1 MFNEKADGWKDVNG
15 CFGMKNDVLFEDGRL
30 WTMSLVDTNDSGRI
44 QLHPSS
50 LSLTNDWNAPETSLQ
65 PNCRS
70 SLKLSC
76 DVGHEE
82 YSSSKDHHAIPVA
95 CGRRGGGLETS
106 SICQNYPT
114 DTQTHRRRAA
124 CHNACRRA
132 NAEPPH
138 NWKCTACNIFGG
150 KRSSQVARSK
160 ELFFFLL
167 LNLKW
172 HIDGF
177 A

>member
-1 MFNEKADGWKDVNG
+1 
-15 CFGMKNDVLFEDGRL
+15 MKNDVLFEDGRP

-44 QLHPSS
+44 RLHPSS
-50 LSLTNDWNAPETSLQ
+50 LSLTNDWNTPETSSQ
-65 PNCRS
+65 SNCRS
-70 SLKLSC
+70 SPKLSC
-76 DVGHEE
+76 DVGHKE
-82 YSSSKDHHAIPVA
+82 YSSSKDHHSIPVA

-114 DTQTHRRRAA
+114 HTDTQEARCMPRCLQARQRRTDPLEMH
-124 CHNACRRA
+124 CS
-132 NAEPPH
+132 
-138 NWKCTACNIFGG
+138 CNIFCG
-150 KRSSQVARSK
+150 KRHPKLRDLATKNCFS
-160 ELFFFLL
+160 FLL

>member
-1 MFNEKADGWKDVNG
+1 MSRTVSFNEKADGWKDVNG
-15 CFGMKNDVLFEDGRL
+15 CFGMKNDVLFEDGRP

-44 QLHPSS
+44 RLHPSS
-50 LSLTNDWNAPETSLQ
+50 LSLTNDWNTPETSSQ

-70 SLKLSC
+70 SPKLSC

-82 YSSSKDHHAIPVA
+82 YSSSKDHHSIPVA

-114 DTQTHRRRAA
+114 DSRRAA

-132 NAEPPH
+132 NVEPTH
-138 NWKCTACNIFGG
+138 TLVMHFLQYFEMHCLKYLKYLNIGN
-150 KRSSQVARSK
+150 A
-160 ELFFFLL
+160 LL
-167 LNLKW
+167 AM
-172 HIDGF
+172 F
-177 A
+177 

>member
-1 MFNEKADGWKDVNG
+1 MSQTIWFNEKADGRKDVNG
-15 CFGMKNDVLFEDGRL
+15 CSAMKNDVLFEDGRL

-50 LSLTNDWNAPETSLQ
+50 LSLTNDWNTPETSSQ

-70 SLKLSC
+70 SPKLSC

-82 YSSSKDHHAIPVA
+82 YSSSKDHHSIPVA

-132 NAEPPH
+132 NAEPTH
-138 NWKCTACNIFGG
+138 WKCTACNIFGG

-160 ELFFFLL
+160 ELFFFSFI
-167 LNLKW
+167 KS
-172 HIDGF
+172 
-177 A
+177 

>member
-44 QLHPSS
+44 RLHPSS
-50 LSLTNDWNAPETSLQ
+50 LSLTNDWNTPETSLQ

-82 YSSSKDHHAIPVA
+82 YSSSKDHHSIPVA

-114 DTQTHRRRAA
+114 D
-124 CHNACRRA
+124 
-132 NAEPPH
+132 
-138 NWKCTACNIFGG
+138 
-150 KRSSQVARSK
+150 
-160 ELFFFLL
+160 
-167 LNLKW
+167 
-172 HIDGF
+172 
-177 A
+177 

>member
-44 QLHPSS
+44 RLHPSS
-50 LSLTNDWNAPETSLQ
+50 LSLTNDWNTPETSSQ

-70 SLKLSC
+70 SPKLSC

-82 YSSSKDHHAIPVA
+82 YSSSKDHHSIPVA

-114 DTQTHRRRAA
+114 HRHTGGALHATMPAGAPTLNRPIG
-124 CHNACRRA
+124 NALLA
-132 NAEPPH
+132 
-138 NWKCTACNIFGG
+138 IFLVGNG
-150 KRSSQVARSK
+150 HPKLHGLKNCFS
-160 ELFFFLL
+160 FLL